1 MNISIIITAGGIGKR
16 MGGDLPKQFLEIN
29 GLPVLMHTMQ
39 FFHDQHPN
47 GQIVLTLPEDWQSY
61 WLDLQKKHDFQ
72 LPHEL
77 VDGGKERYH
86 SVKNA
91 LARCSGE
98 IVAVHDAVRPCMSAA
113 TWKRCLE
120 KVATEKAVIPV
131 LKVKESLRK
140 VNEQGSEALVREA
153 YRIVQTPQV
162 FHKSVLVA
170 AYKQD
175 FSDWVTDDACLVEA
189 NGVKIHLVE
198 GNEEN
203 IKITT
208 PNDLIIVEH
217 YLKNR

>member
-1 MNISIIITAGGIGKR
+1 MHVSIIITAGGIGKR
-16 MGGDLPKQFLEIN
+16 MGGDLPKQFIEIN
-29 GLPVLMHTMQ
+29 GLPVLMHTMR
-39 FFHDQHPN
+39 FFHFQDPN
-47 GQIVLTLPEDWQSY
+47 AQIVLTLPEEWKLY
-61 WLDLQKKHDFQ
+61 WVDLQKKYQFMV
-72 LPHEL
+72 PHTV

-91 LARCSGE
+91 LAICTGE
-98 IVAVHDAVRPCMSAA
+98 IVAVHDAVRPCVSEV
-113 TWKRCLE
+113 TWRHCLE
-120 KVATEKAVIPV
+120 NVYLQSAVIPV

-140 VNEQGSEALVREA
+140 LNEQGSESVVREV

-162 FHKSVLVA
+162 FLKEVLLS
-170 AYKQD
+170 AYQQD